1 MARCSGGRRRG
12 WRGGRWSQFFQQ
24 LSEKR
29 RTKPQFVE
37 SMWLKRVSF
46 FLKGGK
52 CYTYVTGKSKRERET
67 EEVGRK
73 KEWDSDGASLALC
86 LEELF
91 HVGSDCSCWQVCGCG
106 HIWKKQD
113 KIVNF
118 FFLPQSHPY
127 NQYFLNIYS
136 VLDTVF
142 LAGDKEME
150 NTPQP
155 EGQTDID
162 GQACGM
168 LGESCLCLEWGGV
181 RTPSPGDWRPPWSE
195 VSKDEKEFSRRTTWG
210 EACTW
215 PLFKHTFVNHKYL
228 LSACTC

>member
-1 MARCSGGRRRG
+1 MLYVCNRKEQEGAGDRRG
-12 WRGGRWSQFFQQ
+12 G
-24 LSEKR
+24 
-29 RTKPQFVE
+29 
-37 SMWLKRVSF
+37 
-46 FLKGGK
+46 
-52 CYTYVTGKSKRERET
+52 
-67 EEVGRK
+67 K
-73 KEWDSDGASLALC
+73 KEGMGQPWGLSCFVPGGALPCGKRLQLLAGVWMWAHM
-86 LEELF
+86 EEAGQNCEL
-91 HVGSDCSCWQVCGCG
+91 
-106 HIWKKQD
+106 
-113 KIVNF
+113 